1 MLQKILRY
9 KVWLVL
15 LIVAVVAGKLGMN
28 YYQAQ
33 NKPASA
39 IRLAAVERGDISAVV
54 AATGTI
60 EPVNNV
66 DVSSKVTG
74 LIQEV
79 RVNEND
85 QVTAGQ
91 VLVILDATR
100 LSAQVAQ
107 AEAKLTNAKANF
119 ERMSELHRM
128 GAIPSQQ
135 LDAARME
142 YYVAQASH
150 VEAAS
155 QLADTTILAP
165 ISGTVIG
172 KPIPAG
178 QTVSPGIST
187 PMVLLTIAD
196 MSKMRI
202 EAQIDESDIGKILVG
217 QTVDFSVD
225 AYPDKTFAG
234 VVTSI
239 SHKADIQQNVVYYPV
254 MIDVDS
260 PQGLLKPTMTA
271 RVSINTGERKNV
283 LIVPLQAVKET
294 QGQRYVQILKNGQ
307 PQNVTVTTGLASDDK
322 IEIVKGVQEGDQI
335 ILTQGKQQ
343 LPLRGPNPMRIMGR

>member
-1 MLQKILRY
+1 MLQKILRH
-9 KVWLVL
+9 KIWLLLLVVVL
-15 LIVAVVAGKLGMN
+15 MVGKLGVD

-33 NKPASA
+33 NKPATA
-39 IRLAAVERGDISAVV
+39 IRLAAVERGDIFAVV
-54 AATGTI
+54 SATGTI

-74 LIQEV
+74 LIKEV
-79 RVNEND
+79 RVNENE

-91 VLVILDATR
+91 VLVILDDTR

-107 AEAKLTNAKANF
+107 AEAKLANAKANF
-119 ERMSELHRM
+119 ERMTQLHRI
-128 GAIPSQQ
+128 GAIASQQ

-150 VEAAS
+150 IEATS
-155 QLADTTILAP
+155 QLSDTTILAP

-196 MSKMRI
+196 MSKMQI

-217 QTVDFSVD
+217 QTARFSVD
-225 AYPDKTFAG
+225 TYPDKTFTG

-254 MIDVDS
+254 IIDVDS

-271 RVSINTGERKNV
+271 RVSINIGERKNV

-294 QGQRYVQILKNGQ
+294 QGQRYVQIMKNGQ
-307 PQNVTVTTGLASDDK
+307 PQNVTVITGLTSDDK
-322 IEIVKGVQEGDQI
+322 IEIIKGIQEGDQI
-335 ILTQGKQQ
+335 ILTQAKQQ

>member
-1 MLQKILRY
+1 MLQKILRH
-9 KVWLVL
+9 KIWLLLLVVVL
-15 LIVAVVAGKLGMN
+15 MVGKLGVD

-33 NKPASA
+33 NKPATA
-39 IRLAAVERGDISAVV
+39 IRLAAVERGDIFAVV
-54 AATGTI
+54 SATGTI

-74 LIQEV
+74 LIKEV
-79 RVNEND
+79 RVNENE

-91 VLVILDATR
+91 VLVILDDTR

-107 AEAKLTNAKANF
+107 AEAKLANAKANF
-119 ERMSELHRM
+119 ERMTQLHHI
-128 GAIPSQQ
+128 GAIASQQ

-150 VEAAS
+150 IEATS
-155 QLADTTILAP
+155 QLSDTTILAP

-196 MSKMRI
+196 MSKMQI

-217 QTVDFSVD
+217 QTARFSVD
-225 AYPDKTFAG
+225 TYPDKTFTG

-254 MIDVDS
+254 IIDVDS

-271 RVSINTGERKNV
+271 RVSINIGERKNV

-294 QGQRYVQILKNGQ
+294 QGQRYVQIMKNGQ
-307 PQNVTVTTGLASDDK
+307 PQNVTVITGLTSDDK
-322 IEIVKGVQEGDQI
+322 IEIIKGIQEGDQI
-335 ILTQGKQQ
+335 ILTQAKQQ